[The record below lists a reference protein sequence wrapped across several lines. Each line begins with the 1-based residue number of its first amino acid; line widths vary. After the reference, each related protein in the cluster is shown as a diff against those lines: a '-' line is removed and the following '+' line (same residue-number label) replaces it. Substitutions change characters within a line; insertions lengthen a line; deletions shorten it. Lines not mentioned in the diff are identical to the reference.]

1 MLCFALMCAGKQCIL
16 LDMYTVYTVGWN
28 KQTNKQ
34 FFSLSNLVCMDIV
47 EHFVLKEN
55 KLLYMYLTLV
65 YYAEIMVNKGSKCTN
80 NKTD

>member
-1 MLCFALMCAGKQCIL
+1 
-16 LDMYTVYTVGWN
+16 
-28 KQTNKQ
+28 
-34 FFSLSNLVCMDIV
+34 MDIV

-65 YYAEIMVNKGSKCTN
+65 YYADILVNKGSKCTN